1 MEEIWKIIPDTFE
14 KYSVSNLGRVRRN
27 EHYTDV
33 RPDNIRPNWSRQH
46 YKERL
51 LNPYINKDGY
61 RVVGLQ
67 IKENKVLTKA
77 VHILVANAF
86 VDNPNNY
93 PCVNHKNEVR
103 DDNRA
108 ENLEWCTV
116 EYNNRYGTRIEKIRK
131 ASGKRVAQYDLQGN
145 LIKIWNSISEAMRYF
160 GCNGNSGISRV
171 CRGVAGRK
179 TYKGYIW
186 KYVDDTILNKTQA
199 VHYLI
204 NNLTKEELLEV
215 SQLLYNVSVNK
226 GRQV

>member
-1 MEEIWKIIPDTFE
+1 MKEEWKIIPNTFE

-33 RPDNIRPNWSRQH
+33 RPDKIRSNWSRAH

-51 LNPYINKDGY
+51 LNPYVNKEGY

-67 IKENKVLTKA
+67 IKEGNVLTKA

-86 VDNPNNY
+86 VDNPNHY
-93 PCVNHKNEVR
+93 PCVNHKNEIR

-116 EYNNRYGTRIEKIRK
+116 EYNNQYGTRSDKIRK
-131 ASGKRVAQYDLQGN
+131 SSGKRIAQYDLQGN
-145 LIKIWNSISEAMRYF
+145 LIKTWNSISEASRYF
-160 GCNGNSGISRV
+160 GCNGNSGVSRV

-186 KYVDDTILNKTQA
+186 KYVDDVILNKTQA
-199 VHYLI
+199 TSYLI
-204 NNLTKEELLEV
+204 NNLSKEELLET
-215 SQLLYNVSVNK
+215 SKLLYNVAVNK
-226 GRQV
+226 GRQI